1 MPFTPL
7 DRVVRGLGH
16 DKGSKIK
23 SVTSPP
29 TRSEGSDGDM
39 QIYNGH
45 LYIKDRHIWHHF
57 VSKSAFRI
65 NKFIDNTGGTIST
78 TISNT
83 TGIDIAAS
91 TGTQVPT
98 LAEFENAI
106 ASLTAKINK
115 IIELLQL
122 DIST

>member
-7 DRVVRGLGH
+7 DRVVRGFGH

-65 NKFIDNTGGTIST
+65 NKIIDNTGGSV
-78 TISNT
+78 SNT
-83 TGIDIAAS
+83 LSAPAGS
-91 TGTQVPT
+91 TYATDNEV
-98 LAEFENAI
+98 EDYM